1 MATKEQISEAI
12 NSYLET
18 DIDWS
23 KLSKEDLDKVVTL
36 LDDPVELIRKI
47 ARTEAEGKIKDRGKD
62 VVDRAEEA
70 IKQIPR
76 PFGIIDF
83 LLEKREK

>member
-1 MATKEQISEAI
+1 MATKEQISETI
-12 NSYLET
+12 NSYLDT

-36 LDDPVELIRKI
+36 LDDPVELVRKI

-62 VVDRAEEA
+62 MVDRVEEA

-76 PFGIIDF
+76 PFGLIDA